1 MNRSFTPPTDDT
13 KGLRF
18 LYNTVSGRVVLKL
31 LCAPWLSKLCGAFL
45 SSRMS
50 KFLILP
56 LPKPLFC
63 CTIVFAIKDS
73 MHL

>member
-31 LCAPWLSKLCGAFL
+31 LCAPWLSKLC
-45 SSRMS
+45 
-50 KFLILP
+50 
-56 LPKPLFC
+56 
-63 CTIVFAIKDS
+63 
-73 MHL
+73 

>member
-56 LPKPLFC
+56 FLKSNNIDTADYFL
-63 CTIVFAIKDS
+63 
-73 MHL
+73 